1 MSAEPRTRSWSVE
14 RRGGQG
20 DDEGG
25 GKRTGDGGDDEGGSN
40 RKGGV
45 GDVGG
50 GGNRKGD
57 VGDVGGGGNRKG
69 DVGDVGGGGNRIE
82 GLLDNWGSFF
92 SGHASARK
100 GLLRVRMGDNI
111 SDGLSDAS
119 PCMESSNKWG
129 QYLLMKGRKGGG
141 GGEGLSK

>member
-25 GKRTGDGGDDEGGSN
+25 GKRTGDGGDDEGG
-40 RKGGV
+40 
-45 GDVGG
+45 
-50 GGNRKGD
+50 GNHKGD

-119 PCMESSNKWG
+119 PCMESSDKWG

-141 GGEGLSK
+141 GRRAEQIDLHLLS